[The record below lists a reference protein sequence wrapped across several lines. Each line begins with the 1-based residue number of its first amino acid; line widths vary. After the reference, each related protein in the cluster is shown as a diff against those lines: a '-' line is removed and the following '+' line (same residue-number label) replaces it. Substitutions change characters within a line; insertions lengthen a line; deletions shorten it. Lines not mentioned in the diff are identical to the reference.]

1 MRSASINFPVLV
13 FTIILSGTGII
24 QHRTSEARTVS
35 NESSL
40 PPIPEG
46 AIKIGDDIYQVPI
59 GKDSDGCDT
68 YRMFS
73 QHKGVVA
80 AIFYRAEDG
89 TFTMDK
95 SKVTCSGG

>member
-1 MRSASINFPVLV
+1 MRSASIIFPALV
-13 FTIILSGTGII
+13 FTIVLSGTAII

-59 GKDSDGCDT
+59 GKDSDGCDS

-73 QHKGVVA
+73 QHKGVVTT
-80 AIFYRAEDG
+80 IFYRAKDG
-89 TFTMDK
+89 AFTMDK
-95 SKVTCSGG
+95 SKANCGGS